1 VPASPSSIEMYVRQ
15 WLKTASP
22 WLQVEFTYGTAV
34 DPFGRCR
41 IYCAKC
47 DHALTCHI
55 PESAE
60 KLDWSM
66 QRFVEL
72 HSHPNTDLYRSLTFD
87 PAKSVPAHKIFKETF
102 KNAHETYYKTPEGA
116 IPKTKWIE
124 VPLVQETP
132 KMKPWRPKDGRRF
145 RETN

>member
-1 VPASPSSIEMYVRQ
+1 MPASPPSIEMYVRQ

-60 KLDWSM
+60 MVDWAM
-66 QRFVEL
+66 QKFVGL
-72 HSHPNTDLYRSLTFD
+72 HSHPNTDLEGVVGK
-87 PAKSVPAHKIFKETF
+87 AKSVPAHKIFKETF
-102 KNAHETYYKTPEGA
+102 KNAYETYYKTPEGA

-124 VPLVQETP
+124 VPLETP